1 MAVEL
6 ADRRSRIGGRHDM
19 VCHGSRILEDVA
31 VDDDRGWPGGEH
43 DNGGVTGSA
52 PGRRP
57 IRYERLRRVEPREIQ
72 HVGVVVLG
80 APRATPSFRP

>member
-1 MAVEL
+1 
-6 ADRRSRIGGRHDM
+6 
-19 VCHGSRILEDVA
+19 
-31 VDDDRGWPGGEH
+31 
-43 DNGGVTGSA
+43 VTGSA